1 MACLI
6 CVCISCSRAKKCEGK
21 QSRLQCD
28 QRSVKE
34 QERSRVKID
43 VNHRWLDLADPRDQK
58 AKTINIRDSLVV
70 THPTTSLTAQCFSTA
85 ERTGSPI
92 FIVLWSIARIT
103 SLALEYMGSIL
114 FVRDVMPRSWRAPF
128 STTNVLPCLLREAQ
142 ISGVLKVGWAL
153 GE

>member
-1 MACLI
+1 
-6 CVCISCSRAKKCEGK
+6 
-21 QSRLQCD
+21 
-28 QRSVKE
+28 VKE

-92 FIVLWSIARIT
+92 FIVLWSIAKVNANVQYINPSFIANQYAAR
-103 SLALEYMGSIL
+103 EYQH
-114 FVRDVMPRSWRAPF
+114 
-128 STTNVLPCLLREAQ
+128 TET
-142 ISGVLKVGWAL
+142 
-153 GE
+153 